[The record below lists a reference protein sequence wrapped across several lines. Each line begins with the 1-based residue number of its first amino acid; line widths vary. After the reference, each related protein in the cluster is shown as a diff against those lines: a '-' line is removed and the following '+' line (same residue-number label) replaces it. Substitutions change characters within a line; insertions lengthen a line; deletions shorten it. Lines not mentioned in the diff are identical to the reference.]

1 MLLCSEIIL
10 REWKK
15 MGVDGNRKKW
25 ERWVWKGI
33 LVLVLIWKWMPVLIV
48 RDGNG
53 GSSSESD

>member
-1 MLLCSEIIL
+1 
-10 REWKK
+10 